1 MSDSRIL
8 ASIFRELQDAV
19 LELSKSDIEK
29 VIVGDYQF
37 SIKIVKK
44 KSSAVN
50 RSTMKEDKNTGYEYL
65 LGLLSQCASRE
76 DGISV
81 LERELK
87 NKADYERFARQV
99 EVAVMKSDKLEKIRD
114 NIIESTVGARLRSD
128 AIQNKG

>member
-1 MSDSRIL
+1 MSDSRTL

-19 LELSKSDIEK
+19 LELSNNDIEK
-29 VIVGDYQF
+29 VISGDYQF
-37 SIKIVKK
+37 SIKLVKK
-44 KSSAVN
+44 KNTTAN
-50 RSTMKEDKNTGYEYL
+50 RIILKEDKSSGYEYL
-65 LGLLSQCASRE
+65 LGLLSQCTSRE
-76 DGISV
+76 DGVSL

-87 NKADYERFARQV
+87 NKSDYERFARQV

>member
-1 MSDSRIL
+1 MSDSRTL

-19 LELSKSDIEK
+19 LELSNNDIEK
-29 VIVGDYQF
+29 VITGDYQF
-37 SIKIVKK
+37 SIKLVKK
-44 KSSAVN
+44 KNTTAN
-50 RSTMKEDKNTGYEYL
+50 RIILKEDKSSSYEYL
-65 LGLLSQCASRE
+65 LGLLSQCTSRE
-76 DGISV
+76 DGVSL

-87 NKADYERFARQV
+87 NKSDYERFARQV

>member
-29 VIVGDYQF
+29 VIAGDYQF

-44 KSSAVN
+44 KSSSVN
-50 RSTMKEDKNTGYEYL
+50 RSTVKEDENTGYEYL

-76 DGISV
+76 DGISL

-87 NKADYERFARQV
+87 NKSDYERFARQV

>member
-1 MSDSRIL
+1 MSDSRTL

-19 LELSKSDIEK
+19 LELSNNDIEK
-29 VIVGDYQF
+29 VITGDYQF
-37 SIKIVKK
+37 SIKLVKK
-44 KSSAVN
+44 KNTAAN
-50 RSTMKEDKNTGYEYL
+50 RMILKEDKSSGYEYL
-65 LGLLSQCASRE
+65 LGLLSQCTSRE
-76 DGISV
+76 DGVSL

-87 NKADYERFARQV
+87 NKSDYERFARQV